1 MTPPLDTHASYVS
14 PASEKAKPAFKGNPN
29 ALPVPKLNTAK
40 DNFGW
45 KAGPKEISIKEIG
58 EALIGREVS
67 REGFIDGKSRERQLI
82 EQTEDLIARLE
93 RVGITGTNE
102 GRETMVVGLVS
113 GQTDTIRPFRNCNML
128 PAPQSRN
135 VHDMLKS
142 IRYLFDVT
150 KFGRLRMLVVSGG
163 WTPLPHYRRYHKAH
177 TRRMSKFASHPTL
190 KTFGIDI
197 EFYNVENT
205 IKRDESG
212 AAMLN
217 MHSHVLFK
225 CRRHLGSKRWKEFL
239 EFARNFF
246 PKGYVH
252 DSKIEKPN
260 EVVKYVFK
268 PQQFDLLSDEELGEL
283 FLQIA
288 GGRLK
293 FDPDTGEVEMRVTD
307 EGQRVPVREKGL
319 KFFHPLGS
327 LRTFRRTL
335 RENGQKLIMVPTV
348 DDRWI
353 WRVTEKKDAEKRP
366 EPSEPRQDENRVLA
380 ITRPMPKFTRRME
393 PCVIVMNYDG
403 DFNDLVRRN
412 GLHDQVTDARAIF
425 RARIEAE
432 RIAATVA
439 KGDGDASRPP
449 MKHTTTTTVRADGGG
464 YLDTRPPP
472 NQGSPPFDEGRRLQ

>member
-1 MTPPLDTHASYVS
+1 MTPPLGNLARNVS
-14 PASEKAKPAFKGNPN
+14 SASEKAKVAFKGNPN
-29 ALPVPKLNTAK
+29 MLPVPKPNTAK
-40 DNFGW
+40 DNYGW
-45 KAGPKEISIKEIG
+45 NAGPKEISTKEIG
-58 EALIGREVS
+58 EALTGREVS
-67 REGFIDGKSRERQLI
+67 RESFIDGKSRERQLI

-93 RVGITGTNE
+93 RVGIAGTNE

-150 KFGRLRMLVVSGG
+150 KSGRLRMLVVSGG
-163 WTPLPHYRRYHKAH
+163 WTPLPDYRCCHKAH

-190 KTFGIDI
+190 KAYGIDI

-268 PQQFDLLSDEELGEL
+268 PQEFDLLSDEELGEL

-288 GGRLK
+288 GGRPK
-293 FDPDTGEVEMRVTD
+293 FNPDTGEIEMRPGDDGRWV
-307 EGQRVPVREKGL
+307 EVREKGL
-319 KFFHPLGS
+319 KFYHPLGS
-327 LRTFRRTL
+327 LRAFRRTL
-335 RENGQKLIMVPTV
+335 RENRQKLIMVPTV

-353 WRVTEKKDAEKRP
+353 WRVTEKKDAEAQPKPSDSLP
-366 EPSEPRQDENRVLA
+366 EDNRVLA

-393 PCVIVMNYDG
+393 PCVIVQNYNG
-403 DFNDLVRRN
+403 DFEDLIRRN
-412 GLHDQVTDARAIF
+412 RLQDRVVDARALF
-425 RARIEAE
+425 RARIEAD
-432 RIAATVA
+432 RMAASA
-439 KGDGDASRPP
+439 AGRDSDESRAP
-449 MKHTTTTTVRADGGG
+449 MKHTTTTTVREAAEKS
-464 YLDTRPPP
+464 PP
-472 NQGSPPFDEGRRLQ
+472 NYGPATFQYGGWRQ